1 MRNYPALIEK
11 LLLVRQDICLLI
23 MNKVIFKVKKY
34 FDEDST
40 QNYLVFIPISRY
52 FKLRSITNVIDY
64 ALSWQSKG
72 LASEIIKAV
81 STSHASIGLL

>member
-1 MRNYPALIEK
+1 MLINNE
-11 LLLVRQDICLLI
+11 LSYFQG
-23 MNKVIFKVKKY
+23 KKY
-34 FDEDST
+34 FDEDGT

-52 FKLRSITNVIDY
+52 FKLRSIKINVIDY

-72 LASEIIKAV
+72 LVSESIKAV

>member
-1 MRNYPALIEK
+1 MLINNE
-11 LLLVRQDICLLI
+11 LSYFQG
-23 MNKVIFKVKKY
+23 KKF
-34 FDEDST
+34 FDEDGT

-81 STSHASIGLL
+81 STSHASIGLLWYKQNKSKILGKLLNAR